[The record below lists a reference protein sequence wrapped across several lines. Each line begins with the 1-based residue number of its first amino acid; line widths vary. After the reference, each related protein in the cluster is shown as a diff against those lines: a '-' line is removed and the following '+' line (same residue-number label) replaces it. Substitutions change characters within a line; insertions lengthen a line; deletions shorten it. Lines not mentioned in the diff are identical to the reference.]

1 MCHSGYCLISPGKSV
16 SYTSLDMM
24 ETEANAP
31 QKMVPCSAV
40 RIKRDPEGCSYL
52 SGCVFSLEMQPPS
65 GARCGFVLFSLVGR
79 GLGGELQ
86 TSPIFVDRSQSVL
99 RLEAEAELL
108 CSQRHAVFS

>member
-1 MCHSGYCLISPGKSV
+1 
-16 SYTSLDMM
+16 MM

-40 RIKRDPEGCSYL
+40 RIKRDPKGCSYL

-79 GLGGELQ
+79 GLRGVADFSYLCRQFTISFETGG
-86 TSPIFVDRSQSVL
+86 
-99 RLEAEAELL
+99 
-108 CSQRHAVFS
+108 